1 MRGICAVNIHHFDR
15 IKIVVLLINNSSGF
29 VNFCSMMSVVY
40 HQVHLSR
47 IHAHI
52 ASKVLIERYNNLMIE
67 PSLHEFDPT

>member
-1 MRGICAVNIHHFDR
+1 
-15 IKIVVLLINNSSGF
+15 
-29 VNFCSMMSVVY
+29 MMSVVY

-52 ASKVLIERYNNLMIE
+52 ASIVLIERYNNLMIE